1 MGWQMD
7 SMTFISGETKA
18 IKEIDE
24 LLNNREELAERFP
37 RVDVLAIEKKESK
50 KGLRLFVLQTTRKR
64 TPTNFFEFCESLG
77 CHVSARTI
85 HEDDGEMYDTEEE
98 REFGAQRREDELA
111 ELEAK
116 LAEAKEESEKWHPP
130 VAGDIQMDSMYRGL
144 VAMYQ
149 DQIKELQEKMAG
161 DVWDQALESER
172 TKS

>member
-7 SMTFISGETKA
+7 SMTFIYGETKA
-18 IKEIDE
+18 IKEIEE
-24 LLNNREELAERFP
+24 LLNNREELVERFSG
-37 RVDVLAIEKKESK
+37 VEVWAKEKKESK
-50 KGLRLFVLQTTRKR
+50 NGLRLFVMLTTRKR
-64 TPTNFFEFCESLG
+64 TPTDFFEFCESLG
-77 CHVSARTI
+77 CHVNATTI
-85 HEDDGEMYDTEEE
+85 HEDDGEMYDTEQE
-98 REFGAQRREDELA
+98 REYGAQRREDELA